1 MLVFHE
7 KKNVNIYK
15 LSKKLGKS
23 KNYSTP
29 SSSLWRLYCKQSLA
43 TVRWWKEI
51 SLSDTDENKSLGWT
65 DYVTKACSKVLADIR
80 SIQHFALYLHFNIE
94 VIVICEKTVHFSW
107 QISTSSKLLNSFH
120 FQTKTTSSC
129 YSFSRK
135 SLHFKVDWDSSVS
148 HALYFSNKA
157 HNYLVERYFLFLK

>member
-1 MLVFHE
+1 M
-7 KKNVNIYK
+7 
-15 LSKKLGKS
+15 GKS

-29 SSSLWRLYCKQSLA
+29 SSSLWRHYCKQSLT

-65 DYVTKACSKVLADIR
+65 DYVTKACNKVLADIR
-80 SIQHFALYLHFNIE
+80 SIQHFALYVHFNIE
-94 VIVICEKTVHFSW
+94 VIVICDKTLHFSW
-107 QISTSSKLLNSFH
+107 QIATSSKLLNSFH

-135 SLHFKVDWDSSVS
+135 SFHFKVDWASSVS
-148 HALYFSNKA
+148 HALYFTNKTHTCLA
-157 HNYLVERYFLFLK
+157 ERFLLFVK